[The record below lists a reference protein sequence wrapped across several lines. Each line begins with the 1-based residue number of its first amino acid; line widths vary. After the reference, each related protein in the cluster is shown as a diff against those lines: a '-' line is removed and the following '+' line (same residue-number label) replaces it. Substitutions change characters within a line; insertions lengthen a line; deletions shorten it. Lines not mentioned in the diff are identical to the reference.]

1 MGRITD
7 TQVKELR
14 RELQGGSSLKKSAL
28 KAGMDRKSAHKYREG
43 KMPRE
48 RRAARSWRTRSDPL
62 AQVWPELAAEL
73 ERAPGL
79 QANTLLAVLQERHP
93 GEYGN
98 EVLRTLQRRVRQW
111 RALWGPAKEV
121 FFAQVHE
128 PGRLGSSDF
137 THMSELGVTIQ
148 GQRFDHLVYHFVLTY
163 SNWEHVSVCF
173 SESFASLSEG
183 LQNALWV
190 LGGVPRR
197 HRTDRMTLAVHPDGN
212 PEAFT
217 QNYRA
222 LMAHYGVTAEATN
235 PASGHENGDCEQ
247 GHRRFKEGVEQA
259 LLLRGSRD
267 FASRVDYERFL
278 HTVQERRN
286 AGRGKRLAEEL
297 PQLAALPARRLE
309 SLVRLSVKVSQG
321 STIRV
326 QHNIYSVPSRLK
338 GEWLEARVG
347 AETIEVWYAEQ
358 LQVTL
363 PRLRGQDKHR
373 IDYRHVID
381 WLVRKPGAFARY
393 CYQADLFPTSRF
405 RQAYDELL
413 RTLSERLASRAYLE
427 ILQLAA
433 QGSESAV
440 DGALAK
446 LLAEGRPLNRAA
458 VETLV
463 QSDTNLS
470 LTALVQVAAV
480 DLHSY
485 DGLLPSLFAEPTAI
499 SCGGLISQ
507 EREEAK
513 DGTGTEGVAGDVFA
527 GIAPAG
533 DAAGVRS
540 SGAPG
545 AAGVVELPGFSERA
559 GGAGGAATASE
570 PHRPAVEGVAAAVGE
585 ELAEPGPE
593 TLADQGG
600 AAVAQLVVG
609 GFSGSARECVGVR
622 QCGLGKNAQFVRAG
636 SGVGAAGPADPVH
649 DDEPV
654 GAGVAQGQTRPGP
667 EVPAQAT
674 EPLGRLTDRR
684 PGLCA
689 TEPGRN
695 GGVVHA
701 RGGTLRAWQRAGHEQ
716 PGVLAVGADLQ
727 GSDDDSGGHRPP
739 GAPLR
744 DPGTQCAQLSSGGGQ
759 EGTPDSELNKPVDT
773 CRRRCVGPPW
783 GSGEAPLASA
793 PVVVAARPLPL
804 LRLAPLPRTPKAEC
818 LKQCRWGFL
827 IVAKGER

>member
-7 TQVKELR
+7 AQVKELR
-14 RELQGGSSLKKSAL
+14 RQLQGGSSLKKSAL
-28 KAGMDRKSAHKYREG
+28 KAGMDRKSARKYREG

-62 AQVWPELAAEL
+62 ARVWPELAAEL

-111 RALWGPAKEV
+111 RALSGPAKEV

-137 THMSELGVTIQ
+137 THMNELGVTIQ
-148 GQRFDHLVYHFVLTY
+148 GQRFDHLVHHFVLTY

-183 LQNALWV
+183 LQNALWA
-190 LGGVPRR
+190 LGGVPQR

-212 PEAFT
+212 PEVFT

-222 LMAHYGVTAEATN
+222 LMGHYGVKAEATN
-235 PASGHENGDCEQ
+235 PYSGHENGDCEQ
-247 GHRRFKEGVEQA
+247 GHRRFKEAVGQA

-267 FASRVDYERFL
+267 FASRSDYERFL
-278 HTVQERRN
+278 HTVQEQRN
-286 AGRGKRLAEEL
+286 AGRRQRLAEEL

-413 RTLSERLASRAYLE
+413 RTLSERPASRAYLE

-446 LLAEGRPLNRAA
+446 LLAEGRPLSRAA
-458 VETLV
+458 VEALV
-463 QSDTNLS
+463 QSDANLS
-470 LTALVQVAAV
+470 VTTLVQVAAV

-485 DGLLPSLFAEPTAI
+485 DGLLPTLFGETV
-499 SCGGLISQ
+499 SCGGLLSQ
-507 EREEAK
+507 EHKEAK
-513 DGTGTEGVAGDVFA
+513 DGSGTEGVAGGMFA
-527 GIAPAG
+527 GVAPAG

-540 SGAPG
+540 GGATS
-545 AAGVVELPGFSERA
+545 AAGVVELPGFSGGI
-559 GGAGGAATASE
+559 GGAGGAAAASE

-585 ELAEPGPE
+585 KLAEPGPE
-593 TLADQGG
+593 ALAGEGDP
-600 AAVAQLVVG
+600 AVAQLVIG
-609 GFSGSARECVGVR
+609 GFSGPARECVGVR
-622 QCGLGKNAQFVRAG
+622 QCGLGKNAQPLRRG
-636 SGVGAAGPADPVH
+636 SGVGSAGTANPVH
-649 DDEPV
+649 DDEPA
-654 GAGVAQGQTRPGP
+654 GAGVAQSQTRPGP

-674 EPLGRLTDRR
+674 EPLGRLADRR

-689 TEPGRN
+689 TEPGGN

-701 RGGTLRAWQRAGHEQ
+701 LGGTVRAWQRVGDEQ

-727 GSDDDSGGHRPP
+727 GPDDNGGSHRPA

-744 DPGTQCAQLSSGGGQ
+744 DPGTECAQLSSGGGQ
-759 EGTPDSELNKPVDT
+759 ESTAGSELNKPVDT
-773 CRRRCVGPPW
+773 CRRQCVGPPW

-793 PVVVAARPLPL
+793 PVVVAARPLPP
-804 LRLAPLPRTPKAEC
+804 LRLAPLPRTPKAEGFETMPVGI
-818 LKQCRWGFL
+818 LNCR
-827 IVAKGER
+827 